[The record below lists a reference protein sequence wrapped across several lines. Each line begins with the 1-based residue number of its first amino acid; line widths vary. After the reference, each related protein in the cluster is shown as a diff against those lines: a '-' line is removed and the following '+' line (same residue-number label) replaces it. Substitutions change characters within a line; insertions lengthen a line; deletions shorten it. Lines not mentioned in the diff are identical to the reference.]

1 MSLAHV
7 EYQDDEIELILVERK
22 RIVSLIVVST
32 IILEDKSRIKKNNSV
47 WLSQLEK
54 FRDHNLIHV

>member
-1 MSLAHV
+1 MRLVRV
-7 EYQDDEIELILVERK
+7 EHQDDEVKWILVERK
-22 RIVSLIVVST
+22 RIVILIVVST

-54 FRDHNLIHV
+54 FWDHDPIHV